1 MTYKVEGAALE
12 EGLAKRNAE
21 SRCGLVVVDLDT
33 GRVEEA
39 ENTFSVTRSSRQPSR
54 SSR

>member
-12 EGLAKRNAE
+12 EGLAKCNAE
-21 SRCGLVVVDLDT
+21 PRCGLVVVDLDT
-33 GRVEEA
+33 GPVEEA
-39 ENTFSVTRSSRQPSR
+39 ENTFSVTKLTGHPSR